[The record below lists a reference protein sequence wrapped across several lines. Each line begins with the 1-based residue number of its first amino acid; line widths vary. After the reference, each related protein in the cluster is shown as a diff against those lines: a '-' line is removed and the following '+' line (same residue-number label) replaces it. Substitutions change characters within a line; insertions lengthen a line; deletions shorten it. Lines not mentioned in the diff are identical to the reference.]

1 MCSLGPV
8 PGCLKVQ
15 DQFILIGETIESGV
29 EKGKTEII
37 EALKTGHVTVLVKEG
52 QYGVKDIS
60 IFHVS
65 SIQVNEELGII
76 KIIQLLQENIFQCM
90 RG

>member
-1 MCSLGPV
+1 MSPLGPV
-8 PGCLKVQ
+8 PGCLEVQ
-15 DQFILIGETIESGV
+15 DQFILIRETIKSGV
-29 EKGKTEII
+29 EKGETEII
-37 EALKTGHVTVLVKEG
+37 EALKTGHITVLVKEG
-52 QYGVKDIS
+52 QYGFKDIS

-76 KIIQLLQENIFQCM
+76 KVIQLVQENIFPCS